1 MKELNQDE
9 MHATLGGSGALSEAE
24 IARLLAQ
31 LATPEPDPYDAGNG
45 VYRAI

>member
-9 MHATLGGSGALSEAE
+9 MLATLGGLPPSEAE

-31 LATPEPDPYDAGNG
+31 LAPPEPDPYDAGNG